1 MWLRDILLPS
11 VPVAEQIKQGLIQ
24 FLKIQILSLVLLRQL
39 VVDPEDQVME
49 GLEEEDFA
57 QELAVLEQQGK
68 EIMAEL
74 AAALLMAA
82 AVAAAHLLS
91 VLMVGRLLAVLVV
104 PELPVVLADH
114 QLHTQAVVVA
124 VTKAHLLGILVVQV
138 AVGTVETRALVLL
151 EPQILAAVVVVV
163 AQ

>member
-114 QLHTQAVVVA
+114 QLHTQAAVVA
-124 VTKAHLLGILVVQV
+124 VTKAHLLGILVVQAA
-138 AVGTVETRALVLL
+138 AVTVETLALVLM
-151 EPQILAAVVVVV
+151 EPQILVVV
-163 AQ
+163 AEVAAQ